1 MKNFILF
8 LMLVCS
14 TVVFGQAVTFSN
26 DRIKFVKELQSS
38 MAQYATEDQKQFIKK
53 ELTVALLE
61 TKEISDKYFTNMVN
75 TSNALLTKRFNLVP
89 DVYNYIFSIYSLVKN
104 KQSEASYTAF
114 QNTIDKLLESKNPKR
129 FTDFADM
136 SAGFFSTKK
145 LAGKS
150 NFEWF
155 YMGGNYEFKYDDKP
169 YIQFT
174 GGNLVCK
181 ALENGSSTK
190 YVDSMVVYNTSGTY
204 DPSQQRWEGKGGR
217 VTWEKVGLSKNE
229 TYAEVGNLKV
239 SMKNTNMNIDSVRL
253 KSPYLGETILG
264 SLSDRAFKS
273 NREEDKIFPQFLSYN
288 SNVKINNI
296 KPNVNYEGA
305 FSMKG
310 AKFVGS
316 GIKDIPAKIVILKNA
331 KPFIVAK
338 AASIFISDKN
348 INVPNCNTK
357 IVLNTGDSITHP
369 SNTFTYYYN
378 EGTAEFSRP
387 SSGLGQAPFEDSYHK
402 LFYYVPKIVLNEK
415 ENKIYFT
422 YEKGTSQEQRVA
434 KFESFNYYD
443 GQLYDQLQG
452 LSSVHPL
459 VAISKYCYKYDKQEI
474 TEGECAAAIGGTIE
488 QAKSMMLQLSNNGF
502 ISYDIENKK
511 VFVNEKLD
519 NFVKGKAGKKDYDNI
534 LFMCDFRPKEL
545 KGYSEEDIKS
555 NAYLQQIRENYKVQ
569 NEKRRVL
576 ENFGFFNMGTM
587 DISFTGI
594 DKITLSDKQ
603 NVHLF
608 PSENN
613 VVVKQN
619 RDIEFSGW
627 INAGKAEINA
637 TSALYNY
644 EANKINLIKTNETIF
659 RVKPRKAEHGTAGL
673 AMNSKINGVVGD
685 IVVDSP
691 NNRSGN
697 KEDATTAIYP
707 VFSVKNATKVYYNSP
722 ELHKGAYDSTRFYY
736 TIQPFVLDS
745 ADNFNDFSWRLKGE
759 LVSAGIFPVIKED
772 LKVMPDYSFGFST
785 AAPKEGFDFYGTAKY
800 DNKVMLSGNG
810 LQGAGTIKFVKSTSV
825 SKSLLT
831 FLPDST
837 VGVVSFVNEPVE
849 SGIQFPD
856 VKCEEA
862 YLTYIPRKKILKASS
877 MPRSE
882 FEFFNKEAN
891 LKGTTIVTP
900 NGMEGNGLMTFKTA
914 TIVSTKFKYEHK
926 DIFAD
931 TSSFNLRN
939 QSREEGEAPLIFETN
954 NVKSHVSFKERKGEF
969 NSNKGESRVDFPVN
983 QYMCKMDKFTWFMDQ
998 EELTMEKQATKD
1010 VAINAGVDLLG
1021 PNFFSTH
1028 PKQDSLQFR
1037 APKAKL
1043 DMKAKTIYC
1052 NEVEYIDVADARI
1065 YPDSMKVNIRK
1076 KAKLDQF
1083 TNATIIANYI
1093 TKYHKFT
1100 KAVVDITARRAYT
1113 GSGEYPYYD
1122 RDSILSN
1129 VVMNSITLDSTFQ
1142 TVANGK
1148 IEQNAGFKLS
1158 PEFDYY
1164 GNITVKAASP
1174 EILFNGATRIN
1185 HNCSN
1190 FEKNWLAFTSNVDPK
1205 NVQIPV
1211 SSTMT
1216 NLENQAISAGIVWR
1230 DAANVD
1236 SIALYPTFLSK
1247 LVSPTDPIVA
1257 TSSGFLMYDN
1267 STKEYQIAS
1276 KEKLINRSAKG
1287 NFLSMN
1293 TETCALFAEGIIN
1306 LGMDHGDVTVSTAG
1320 MVDYNSNTGEALFN
1334 LTAKFDIPI
1343 DKSILKNIPE
1353 KINLTE
1359 GLKPMDFTTNTLK
1372 SSITA
1377 WGTQAEAD
1385 KLQENY
1391 TLKGEVKNIPNCL
1404 ESTFTITG
1412 IRLNYYSQPKLNNF
1426 KGLITT
1432 SESAILVNMFDKP
1445 VMKYI
1450 PFKAFFQQKYSGAGG
1465 DWFAFLIDIPGGK
1478 DYFFNYSMGKKEGM
1492 MDIMTGD
1499 TELSTEIAALKEDK
1513 RKKKN
1518 FTYQI
1523 GRGGLKTV
1531 FYNLFGN

>member
-1 MKNFILF
+1 
-8 LMLVCS
+8 
-14 TVVFGQAVTFSN
+14 
-26 DRIKFVKELQSS
+26 
-38 MAQYATEDQKQFIKK
+38 
-53 ELTVALLE
+53 
-61 TKEISDKYFTNMVN
+61 
-75 TSNALLTKRFNLVP
+75 
-89 DVYNYIFSIYSLVKN
+89 
-104 KQSEASYTAF
+104 
-114 QNTIDKLLESKNPKR
+114 
-129 FTDFADM
+129 
-136 SAGFFSTKK
+136 
-145 LAGKS
+145 
-150 NFEWF
+150 
-155 YMGGNYEFKYDDKP
+155 
-169 YIQFT
+169 
-174 GGNLVCK
+174 
-181 ALENGSSTK
+181 
-190 YVDSMVVYNTSGTY
+190 
-204 DPSQQRWEGKGGR
+204 
-217 VTWEKVGLSKNE
+217 
-229 TYAEVGNLKV
+229 
-239 SMKNTNMNIDSVRL
+239 
-253 KSPYLGETILG
+253 
-264 SLSDRAFKS
+264 
-273 NREEDKIFPQFLSYN
+273 
-288 SNVKINNI
+288 
-296 KPNVNYEGA
+296 
-305 FSMKG
+305 
-310 AKFVGS
+310 
-316 GIKDIPAKIVILKNA
+316 
-331 KPFIVAK
+331 
-338 AASIFISDKN
+338 
-348 INVPNCNTK
+348 
-357 IVLNTGDSITHP
+357 
-369 SNTFTYYYN
+369 
-378 EGTAEFSRP
+378 
-387 SSGLGQAPFEDSYHK
+387 
-402 LFYYVPKIVLNEK
+402 
-415 ENKIYFT
+415 
-422 YEKGTSQEQRVA
+422 
-434 KFESFNYYD
+434 
-443 GQLYDQLQG
+443 
-452 LSSVHPL
+452 
-459 VAISKYCYKYDKQEI
+459 
-474 TEGECAAAIGGTIE
+474 
-488 QAKSMMLQLSNNGF
+488 
-502 ISYDIENKK
+502 
-511 VFVNEKLD
+511 
-519 NFVKGKAGKKDYDNI
+519 
-534 LFMCDFRPKEL
+534 
-545 KGYSEEDIKS
+545 
-555 NAYLQQIRENYKVQ
+555 
-569 NEKRRVL
+569 
-576 ENFGFFNMGTM
+576 
-587 DISFTGI
+587 
-594 DKITLSDKQ
+594 
-603 NVHLF
+603 
-608 PSENN
+608 
-613 VVVKQN
+613 
-619 RDIEFSGW
+619 
-627 INAGKAEINA
+627 
-637 TSALYNY
+637 
-644 EANKINLIKTNETIF
+644 
-659 RVKPRKAEHGTAGL
+659 
-673 AMNSKINGVVGD
+673 
-685 IVVDSP
+685 
-691 NNRSGN
+691 
-697 KEDATTAIYP
+697 
-707 VFSVKNATKVYYNSP
+707 
-722 ELHKGAYDSTRFYY
+722 DSTRFYY